1 MRGSFLGRRLF
12 QTSLLFLAIGSLGIF
27 LGTRTRS
34 ATIQPSAP
42 YEPKSAS
49 PAVAQGSGSA
59 SEPRVTG
66 VASGLSSPAIP
77 QTGAGRSSVEFFTY
91 VIQPKDTLRD
101 LCVSM
106 LGRYDGNV
114 LSEIRELNPD
124 LKDPNHLDA
133 GQEIRLPMSV
143 AKY

>member
-1 MRGSFLGRRLF
+1 
-12 QTSLLFLAIGSLGIF
+12 
-27 LGTRTRS
+27 
-34 ATIQPSAP
+34 
-42 YEPKSAS
+42 
-49 PAVAQGSGSA
+49 
-59 SEPRVTG
+59 
-66 VASGLSSPAIP
+66 
-77 QTGAGRSSVEFFTY
+77 

-143 AKY
+143 AK

>member
-1 MRGSFLGRRLF
+1 MRDSFLGRRLF
-12 QTSLLFLAIGSLGIF
+12 QTSLLFLAISGLGIF

-34 ATIQPSAP
+34 ATIQPAAA
-42 YEPKSAS
+42 YELKSAS
-49 PAVAQGSGSA
+49 PAVAQGSESA
-59 SEPRVTG
+59 SERRVTG
-66 VASGLSSPAIP
+66 LATSSPPSAIL
-77 QTGAGRSSVEFFTY
+77 QKVAGGSSAKFFTY

-106 LGRYDGNV
+106 LGRYDENV

-124 LKDPNHLDA
+124 LKDPNHLDV

-143 AKY
+143 AK